1 MGAAPLSEEQR
12 ALAQSGVDAHLARLA
27 DIKLRYDADL
37 ATLYD
42 RMLAVP
48 DPRAD
53 IHALMLDELGRWGA
67 VWRIE
72 LTVLVN
78 RCAMLGSD
86 AAEPWRGLLAGHDR
100 LVAEIGQRG
109 AEFGKQEHKAEHV
122 TGMKGLD
129 LQRQTMDRLNRLRQR
144 FW

>member
-1 MGAAPLSEEQR
+1 MGAAPLSDEQR
-12 ALAQSGVDAHLARLA
+12 ALVQSGIDAHLARLA
-27 DIKLRYDADL
+27 DLKPRYDADL

-53 IHALMLDELGRWGA
+53 IHALMLDELDRWGA
-67 VWRIE
+67 VWRTE
-72 LTVLVN
+72 VTMLVN

-86 AAEPWRGLLAGHDR
+86 AATPWQDLLAGHDR
-100 LVAEIGQRG
+100 LATEIGQRG
-109 AEFGKQEHKAEHV
+109 AEFGKQAHKADHDM
-122 TGMKGLD
+122 GMKGLD
-129 LQRQTMDRLNRLRQR
+129 LQRQTMERLNRLRQR